1 MRYLV
6 GKCSIYLV
14 WEGCKRY
21 AETLEEAVLEDF
33 LVRDTFDRK
42 IDYLRISVT
51 DRCNLRCRYCM
62 PEEGVPSIGNGQEL
76 SFEEIYRIAKVAVEQ
91 GVRKIRLTGGEPL
104 VRKGLIPFIERLCQ
118 LPQQPEL
125 TLTSN
130 GLLLAEQAAELKRV
144 GLQRVNISLDT
155 LDPER
160 FAQIT
165 RRPGLDRVLAGID
178 AAEQNGLWPLKLNMV
193 PIRGVN
199 ADEIAD
205 FARLTFERDWQVRF
219 IEFMPVSGGLDYPPE
234 SRFPAAEIV
243 AALKSIAPLQEIA
256 RQGPAGPAR
265 LFRLAGAKGV
275 VGVIPAVSEHFCGK
289 CNRLRLTSDGF
300 LRPCLFCADEID
312 LRTPLRA
319 GCDDDELVRLLR
331 GAVQIKPERHRIA
344 EEKGNIPARGRKM
357 QGIGG

>member
-1 MRYLV
+1 M
-6 GKCSIYLV
+6 
-14 WEGCKRY
+14 
-21 AETLEEAVLEDF
+21 
-33 LVRDTFDRK
+33 RDTFNRK

-62 PEEGVPSIGNGQEL
+62 PEEGVPSIGHGQVL
-76 SFEEIYRIAKVAVEQ
+76 TFEELFRVARVAVEL

-104 VRKGLIPFIERLCQ
+104 VRKGLIPFVERLCQ

-130 GLLLAEQAAELKRV
+130 GLLLADQAAELKRV

-155 LDPER
+155 LKPEL
-160 FAQIT
+160 FEQIT
-165 RRPGLDRVLAGID
+165 RRPGLDQVLKGID
-178 AAEQNGLWPLKLNMV
+178 AAEAAGLWPLKVNMV

-199 ADEIAD
+199 AGEIAD
-205 FARLTFERDWQVRF
+205 FARLTFEHDWQVRF

-234 SRFPAAEIV
+234 SRLPAAEISEV
-243 AALKSIAPLQEIA
+243 LHAIAPLAEIEPK
-256 RQGPAGPAR
+256 GPVGPAR
-265 LFRLAGAKGV
+265 LYRLEGAKGV
-275 VGVIPAVSEHFCGK
+275 VGVIPAVSDHFCGE

-300 LRPCLFCADEID
+300 LRPCLFCEDEID
-312 LRTPLRA
+312 LRTALRR
-319 GCDDDELVRLLR
+319 GCSDEELALLLR

-344 EEKGNIPARGRKM
+344 EEQVIPTRRRKM